1 MINKRE
7 VISEIERLTGIKI
20 LVEAY
25 EEIAATRMRRIRNSV
40 LQSRGFLEG
49 LTQVYKEV
57 QASYKDQ
64 IERLMKKKKVKDKS
78 KLFAIAPK
86 NGKTVSV
93 LISANTGLYGD
104 IIKRTFFLFLE
115 NVKKGGVDLAI
126 IGKLGRDLFEEE
138 GLKTPYE
145 YFDLPDSSVDEESLK
160 KISHHLAQYEKIVVF
175 YGQFQNVV
183 SQNPTMANI
192 SDTELGKGEE
202 GVKIKYL
209 FEPSLEKIMVFF
221 ETEIFA
227 SIFEQTVHES
237 QLAKF
242 ASRMITLDGAIE
254 NIKETLKKVEFQ
266 KRLITHRTINRKQLE
281 SLSGMNL
288 WKK

>member
-1 MINKRE
+1 MINKRD
-7 VISEIERLTGIKI
+7 VLSEIERLTGIKT

-57 QASYKDQ
+57 QTSYKNE

-93 LISANTGLYGD
+93 FISANTGLYGD

-115 NVKKGGVDLAI
+115 NIKRQANDITI
-126 IGKLGRDLFEEE
+126 IGKLGRTLFEEA
-138 GLKTPYE
+138 LPKTPYA
-145 YFDLPDSSVDEESLK
+145 YFDFPDSFIDKENLG
-160 KISHHLAQYEKIVVF
+160 KITKHLVAYEKIVVF

-183 SQNPTMANI
+183 NQNPTIANI
-192 SDTELGKGEE
+192 SDTELGEQEGEA
-202 GVKIKYL
+202 KIKYL
-209 FEPSLEKIMVFF
+209 FEPSLEKIMIFF

-242 ASRMITLDGAIE
+242 ASRMITLDGTIE
-254 NIKETLKKVEFQ
+254 NIKEILKGIEFQ
-266 KRLITHRTINRKQLE
+266 KRLISHRTMNRKQLE
-281 SLSGMNL
+281 SLSGISL
-288 WKK
+288 WKR